1 MSRSLIPALMLLV
14 AGTAAGCGGSESAV
28 ESAEGRGSESSSVS
42 SATSSAAQSTLPDG
56 PAAAAGLS
64 EPLLPEAASSPGR
77 LGAETFARYYWDVV
91 GYAVRS
97 GDLVPVRRL
106 HAPGCSQC
114 DGLADA
120 IVDARRA
127 GLNPFGPVG
136 TVSPEAQRV
145 ATEWEVSLRA
155 FTVGPLSGRWT
166 VALAHRDAWRVTGLV
181 RR

>member
-1 MSRSLIPALMLLV
+1 MSRSLIPALMLVV
-14 AGTAAGCGGSESAV
+14 AGAAAGCGGSESAV
-28 ESAEGRGSESSSVS
+28 ESVEAGASESGLVS
-42 SATSSAAQSTLPDG
+42 PATSGAAQSVPDG

-64 EPLLPEAASSPGR
+64 EPLLPEAAASPGR
-77 LGAETFARYYWDVV
+77 LGAETFARHYWDVV

-97 GDLVPVRRL
+97 GDLAPLRRL

-114 DGLADA
+114 DGLVAA

-136 TVSPEAQRV
+136 TVSPAAKRV
-145 ATEWEVSLRA
+145 ATGWEVTLRA
-155 FTVGPLSGRWT
+155 FTVGPLRGRWT
-166 VALAHRDAWRVTGLV
+166 VALAHGDAWRVTGLV